1 MSFFHGVN
9 ITCSILVFFMDKSTF
24 QNLIKANSAIIS
36 AIRDSACKL
45 HESVNQMYDGSLP
58 YGFHLSMVADAALKW
73 GYSVLASDCDF
84 IPVVFGAYFHDSI
97 EDARVTYNDLLRM
110 AANFMDRQ
118 QSVTAAEI
126 VYALTNDKG
135 RTRAERAGERYYAG
149 IRATP
154 YAPFVK
160 LCDRYANTF
169 HSHSDAGAEHQRMLG
184 VYSGEWQHFI
194 ESIDAHS
201 DDIRFQLPQSLITEI
216 ENLMR

>member
-1 MSFFHGVN
+1 
-9 ITCSILVFFMDKSTF
+9 MDKSTF
-24 QNLIKANSAIIS
+24 QNLIEANSAIIS

-73 GYSVLASDCDF
+73 GDSVLASDYDF

-97 EDARVTYNDLLRM
+97 EDARVTYNDLLRL

-169 HSHSDAGAEHQRMLG
+169 HSHSDAGAEHQRMLS